1 MARPA
6 PTAVD
11 TTVMFLSEEIVDG
24 RHLPGDRLTES
35 QLVER
40 YDVSR
45 STARAALQVLAG
57 QGLVHAVAGQP
68 ARVAAFDDDDAMA
81 FYRMR
86 SAFEPMLIHRFAQRA
101 DEMQVDALDRA
112 LERFEDTARA
122 SDDVRRIHRARDGF
136 YEVLFDGA
144 DSRPLEQVVRHEY
157 AALRIYR
164 RQRLTPAQELRR
176 IRINAAAIRRVIPRI
191 AQRECSAAGTFS
203 HRMLSEDHAATM
215 RVLARSGGD

>member
-1 MARPA
+1 M
-6 PTAVD
+6 
-11 TTVMFLSEEIVDG
+11 SEAIVEG
-24 RHLPGDRLTES
+24 RHRSGDQLPES
-35 QLVER
+35 FIVER
-40 YDVSR
+40 YGVSR
-45 STARAALQVLAG
+45 STARAALLVLSG

-68 ARVAAFDDDDAMA
+68 ARVAEFDDDDAMA

-86 SAFEPMLIHRFAQRA
+86 TAFEPMLIHRFAQRA
-101 DEMQVDALDRA
+101 NPGQVDAFDRA
-112 LERFEDTARA
+112 LERFEDTARG

-144 DSRPLEQVVRHEY
+144 DSQPLEQVVRQEY

-176 IRINAAAIRRVIPRI
+176 IRINAASIRRVIPRI
-191 AQRECSAAGTFS
+191 AQRECSAAGAFS

-215 RVLARSGGD
+215 RLLARVRGA